1 MIGMS
6 WRVIVLLAVL
16 AVGMGASALDAAPH
30 PDDPLEGFNR
40 KVYSF
45 NDTLD
50 QAFLTPV
57 TNGYRAVA
65 PEFVETGVSNFFSN
79 ISDIGNAVNNI
90 LQFKLVSAGS
100 DIGRVLINSTFG
112 ILGLFDVASEVGLQ
126 KHDEDF
132 GQTLG
137 YWGIGTGPYLMLPL
151 LGPSNLRDTPGKVL
165 DIIFWSATISGA
177 SSSEERAII
186 ALNVVNTRSEYMDLE
201 ERVEDLSRDR
211 YVFIRDAYQDRR
223 EFLVQDGKGS
233 LDDEL
238 YEGLE
243 DN

>member
-6 WRVIVLLAVL
+6 RRVIVLLAAL
-16 AVGMGASALDAAPH
+16 AVGMGASALGAAPH

-90 LQFKLVSAGS
+90 LQFKFVSAGS

-165 DIIFWSATISGA
+165 DILFWSATISGA

-211 YVFIRDAYQDRR
+211 YVFIRDVYQDRR